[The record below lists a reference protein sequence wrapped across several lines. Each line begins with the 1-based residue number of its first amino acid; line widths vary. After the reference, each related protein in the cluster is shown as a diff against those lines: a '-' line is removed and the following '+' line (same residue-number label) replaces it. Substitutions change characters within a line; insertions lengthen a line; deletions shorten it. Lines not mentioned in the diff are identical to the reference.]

1 MPLKKKLFRSNMLFL
16 FLSMVTLLLIGTA
29 VIGACEDRFERT
41 FEEIGYEK
49 MDRDVWDISKDIG
62 KEAIRE
68 SFSFLVLIVLVV
80 GIIAILA
87 LLLLASIFTKR
98 MNRLV
103 MEPLDCLVEGASTA
117 EVNNGVVLKRSYMKD
132 RKSSNGSAVRSMRC
146 RGQFWKIRRYGN
158 GMKRQGQIW

>member
-103 MEPLDCLVEGASTA
+103 MEPLDCHG
-117 EVNNGVVLKRSYMKD
+117 
-132 RKSSNGSAVRSMRC
+132 
-146 RGQFWKIRRYGN
+146 
-158 GMKRQGQIW
+158 